1 MRLDTKK
8 KAHALKIIVKSISLL
23 MGIFGLVMM
32 LFMGWL
38 FVPSITN
45 GEFAESLLLLP
56 FVAAQAILVLNAV
69 CVFKYWSKR
78 SIGLFSAIIALICS
92 SIVANYVSETVGS
105 AAANDE
111 QPMYFAL
118 SFSSIAALI
127 IVFVCLKG
135 YLVKHTLSEGL
146 CN

>member
-1 MRLDTKK
+1 MK
-8 KAHALKIIVKSISLL
+8 KAQALKIIVKSISLI
-23 MGIFGLVMM
+23 MGVFGLVML
-32 LFMGWL
+32 LFMGWI

-45 GEFAESLLLLP
+45 REFAESLLLLP
-56 FVAAQAILVLNAV
+56 FVAAQAILILNAV

-78 SIGLFSAIIALICS
+78 SIGLFSAIIAMICS
-92 SIVANYVSETVGS
+92 SIVATYVAETIGS
-105 AAANDE
+105 AVVNEE
-111 QPMYFAL
+111 QPMYIAL

-135 YLVKHTLSEGL
+135 YLVKHTLAEGL